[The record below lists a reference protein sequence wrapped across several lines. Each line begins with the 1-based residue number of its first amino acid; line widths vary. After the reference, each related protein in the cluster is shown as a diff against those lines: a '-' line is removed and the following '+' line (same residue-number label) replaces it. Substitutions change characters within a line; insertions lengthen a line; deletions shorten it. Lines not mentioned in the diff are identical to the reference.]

1 MRDLP
6 YLQRRRAEQAGPE
19 PVRRDRA
26 PIRPGRSDSLEP
38 RTSHPQSITHSLPPT
53 TLSLAL
59 SSATLASAP
68 LTAPAFSVDLISAT
82 FIATTPITSAA
93 LTSSFTRLPPRLT
106 AETRLAP
113 NQEMVGR
120 EARPRPR
127 TAHVGRLADS
137 SPKRHLTAPAPAP
150 KPPQVYAPSRCHRR
164 GRWPVSSTPRRTRSR
179 VRRRVRV
186 RVRVGVRVRARAK
199 ANKASGAAPHL
210 NPRPAAT
217 PFPRRGAGVMWV
229 NQQTS
234 PTDPDPSP
242 NPDPGQVS
250 CGRTSRCLT
259 IWRTLRSTSKA
270 RTWCAL
276 DGTNHRPP
284 PPDLFPIDAPTHA
297 FGPGGVGGSTAFI
310 PGTMLVYIKRREP
323 GAPPPRPTHVWAP
336 RMGERLGGGGR
347 VGAGMGWLCGWGGGG
362 VGGQRG
368 TWSHIAYCR
377 RSADG

>member
-186 RVRVGVRVRARAK
+186 RVGVRVRARAK

-284 PPDLFPIDAPTHA
+284 PPDLFPIGAPTHA

-323 GAPPPRPTHVWAP
+323 GAAP
-336 RMGERLGGGGR
+336 AANARVGSPYGREVGWGRSGGGGYG
-347 VGAGMGWLCGWGGGG
+347 VGCVGGG
-362 VGGQRG
+362 VEALAGKAAPGV
-368 TWSHIAYCR
+368 T
-377 RSADG
+377 